1 MFRVGPSDGVKGK
14 GFDVTR
20 SNESVVEAS
29 YLPEMVA
36 ELLRTYVNYVVFVL
50 KLIRSAHLLVTLI

>member
-1 MFRVGPSDGVKGK
+1 MFRVGPSCGVRGK

-29 YLPEMVA
+29 YLPEMGA
-36 ELLRTYVNYVVFVL
+36 EVLGTHVNYVVVVM
-50 KLIRSAHLLVTLI
+50 KLIRSAHLLGTLL